1 MEPKYRK
8 LPKHSKSMQEKIL
21 RFDQAVKF
29 LQVAGFTDDGE
40 NLSLVGFEKEKL
52 SKAEKA
58 IEDFVASLGAHVTKT
73 SSAFDPYKPSIS
85 SYSGVSQKQALSQ
98 MGVIR
103 PEEKNKLDLQK
114 DEILRIKRE
123 REESYEGKLEN
134 REIEVYNHNSRIL
147 LK

>member
-1 MEPKYRK
+1 
-8 LPKHSKSMQEKIL
+8 
-21 RFDQAVKF
+21 
-29 LQVAGFTDDGE
+29 
-40 NLSLVGFEKEKL
+40 
-52 SKAEKA
+52 
-58 IEDFVASLGAHVTKT
+58 
-73 SSAFDPYKPSIS
+73 
-85 SYSGVSQKQALSQ
+85 

-134 REIEVYNHNSRIL
+134 REIEVYNQNSRIL